1 MEKSFSHPFPK
12 ARTFI
17 NYGLMAAI
25 LAALY
30 LTIHVNYL
38 LFHSL
43 VEIFSIVVAF
53 SLFMLAWN
61 SRRYIENQYIL
72 FIGIG
77 YLFIGILDLLHTLS
91 YKGMN
96 IFTEYDFY
104 ANELWI
110 GARYMESITLL
121 LAVYFLHTGRMVK
134 PYREFTAYTVVTGL
148 LVASIFYWKIFP
160 ECFIEGVGL
169 TPFKKISEY
178 IICSILLL
186 NIYLLKLNR
195 EKFELGVYWLIFWS
209 LICTIISELAFTF
222 YLSNYGISNI
232 VGHYFKLIS
241 FVLIYRA
248 IIQTGMVKPYQLIFR
263 DLKKV
268 NEYLQDEINTRIMY
282 EQEREKLIERLRK
295 AFDEIKT
302 LKGILP
308 LCSFCKKI
316 RNDDGEWEQVDM
328 YIYKHSQADISH
340 SICPQCMQE
349 HYPEVKLRHRS

>member
-1 MEKSFSHPFPK
+1 MGKSLSHPFHN
-12 ARTFI
+12 ARIFI
-17 NYGLMAAI
+17 NYSSGAAI

-61 SRRYIENQYIL
+61 SRRYIENQYVL

-91 YKGMN
+91 YKGTS
-96 IFTEYDFY
+96 IFTDYDFY
-104 ANELWI
+104 ANQLWI
-110 GARYMESITLL
+110 GARYMESLTLL
-121 LAVYFLHTGRMVK
+121 LAFYFLHTGRRVR
-134 PYREFTAYTVVTGL
+134 PYREFTVYTAVTGIL
-148 LVASIFYWKIFP
+148 LVSIFYWKIFP

-178 IICSILLL
+178 IICTILLL
-186 NIYLLKLNR
+186 DTYLLKLNK
-195 EKFELGVYWLIFWS
+195 EKFEDAVYWLIFWS

-222 YLSNYGISNI
+222 YVSNYGLSNI
-232 VGHYFKLIS
+232 IGHYFKLIS
-241 FVLIYRA
+241 FYLIYRA

-263 DLKKV
+263 DLTKV
-268 NEYLQDEINTRIMY
+268 NESLQDEIKTRIMY
-282 EQEREKLIERLRK
+282 EQEREKLIAKLRK

-316 RNDDGEWEQVDM
+316 RNEDGEWEQVDM

-340 SICPQCMQE
+340 SVCPQCMRE
-349 HYPEVKLRHRS
+349 HYPEVKLRHK